1 MRTLVIK
8 LEHLPDPGLSPNRL
22 RSLHW
27 RQRSDLMRN
36 AREEVGWL
44 AKTEWKDQKPMVRAR
59 ISYEFLIKDRRK
71 RDADNLLAA
80 CKPFTDGLIDASVIF
95 YDDIAHLEYGLI
107 RAVYADKDQ
116 TIITIEELP

>member
-1 MRTLVIK
+1 MRTLTIT
-8 LEHLPDPGLSPNRL
+8 LDHLPDPGLSPNRL

-27 RQRSDLMRN
+27 TKRSELMKI

-44 AKTEWKDQKPMVRAR
+44 AKAQWKDEKPMMKAR

-80 CKPFTDGLIDASVIF
+80 CKPFTDGLIDAGVIF
-95 YDDIAHLEYGLI
+95 YDDMEHLEYGLV
-107 RAVYADKDQ
+107 RAVYDSKDE
-116 TIITIEELP
+116 TIISIEEVD

>member
-1 MRTLVIK
+1 
-8 LEHLPDPGLSPNRL
+8 
-22 RSLHW
+22 
-27 RQRSDLMRN
+27 MRN